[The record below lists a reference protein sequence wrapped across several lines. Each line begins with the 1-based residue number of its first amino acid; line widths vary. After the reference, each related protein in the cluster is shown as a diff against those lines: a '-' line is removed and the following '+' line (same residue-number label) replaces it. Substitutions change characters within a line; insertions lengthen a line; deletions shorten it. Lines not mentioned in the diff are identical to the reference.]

1 MFTETQHRTL
11 LDECKLWL
19 DELASYRGK
28 INQLKTELYY
38 FAPGKNDKDV
48 MVGIEHF
55 HNQFHIQL
63 INIHDLKHEIRFH
76 VNEAER
82 HPTFGHRI
90 PHHYIKEK
98 LDMLLSDLDKLG
110 DEFHAFINN

>member
-1 MFTETQHRTL
+1 MYTETQHRTL
-11 LDECKLWL
+11 IDECVHWL
-19 DELASYRGK
+19 NELASYRQK
-28 INQLKTELYY
+28 INQLKNELYY
-38 FAPGKNDKDV
+38 FAPGKTESDT
-48 MVGIEHF
+48 MLGIEHF

-76 VNEAER
+76 VNEAEK

-98 LDMLLSDLDKLG
+98 LDMLLSDLDKLEN
-110 DEFHAFINN
+110 EFHAFVKK